1 MNAITIE
8 NLECG
13 YGGAPVIGGVSL
25 DVPRG
30 EFLGILG
37 PNGSGKTTLLRAATG
52 IIETSAGRITV
63 NGTDIRSLGP
73 RDIAR
78 QVACVMQDAVPVSG
92 RLGDVARP

>member
-1 MNAITIE
+1 M
-8 NLECG
+8 
-13 YGGAPVIGGVSL
+13 IGGVSL

-78 QVACVMQDAVPVSG
+78 QVACVMQDNAASVGAGCAAHSSIIPETLQYTCG
-92 RLGDVARP
+92 